1 MSEIFGRAMAR
12 IPGWNH
18 TGYAKPPVLIE
29 LTAKRWKAL
38 IVIAFLLGWSGI
50 ALVIWQLWLGL
61 YRPLIG
67 DGFKGGS
74 EAYADL
80 LSGAIIGPVGIIGLV
95 LLAGALGIGFY
106 ARFMAWWR
114 HG

>member
-1 MSEIFGRAMAR
+1 MAR

-18 TGYAKPPVLIE
+18 TGYTEPPVLIE

-38 IVIAFLLGWSGI
+38 IVIAFVFGWAGLG
-50 ALVIWQLWLGL
+50 LVFWQMWLGL
-61 YRPLIG
+61 YRPLSS
-67 DGFKGGS
+67 DGFTRGS
-74 EAYADL
+74 EAYGSL
-80 LSGAIIGPVGIIGLV
+80 LSDAFLGP
-95 LLAGALGIGFY
+95 LGILGMLFLATAFGIGVY